1 MENPEVQKMAGT
13 GILELTSAN
22 FANAVSNGM
31 VLVDFWAPWCGPCL
45 MQGQVLEQVAASV
58 SDPNIKIGKLNVD
71 EAADI
76 AGRFGIRAIPTLL
89 LFKDGEVVRQF
100 VGVQSAQTLLSALSP
115 ARTDG

>member
-1 MENPEVQKMAGT
+1 MAGN

-22 FANAVSNGM
+22 FASTVSSGT

-58 SDPNIKIGKLNVD
+58 SDPNVKIGKLNVD
-71 EAADI
+71 EAADV
-76 AGRFGIRAIPTLL
+76 AARFGIRAIPTLL

-100 VGVQSAQTLLSALSP
+100 VGVQSAETLVSALRPS
-115 ARTDG
+115 RVGV